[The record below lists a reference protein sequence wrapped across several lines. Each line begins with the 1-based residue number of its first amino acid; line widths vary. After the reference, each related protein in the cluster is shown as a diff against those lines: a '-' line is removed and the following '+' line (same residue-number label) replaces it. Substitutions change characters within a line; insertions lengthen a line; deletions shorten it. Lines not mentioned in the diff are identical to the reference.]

1 MNTPNNGFFRTK
13 SAFVA
18 VPQIIARDEK
28 LSLKAKGLYL
38 LIQSYITIP
47 NFKLYKSYLI
57 KNCLEGECSFN
68 SAWNELKA
76 EGYLKIYKVAN
87 SDKKGFHY
95 EYELFDEARSDI
107 PAFTVIKKDGTA
119 GTLNESNDD
128 ELGDFDNDTP
138 SEVETNNKPDA
149 LENKA
154 NKNVNSNDVSDT
166 TVEKTDNNTITNSI
180 SGGKTNNKNK
190 LENNNGLSYEDCV
203 SRVNKQIDINYWLNT
218 PYEQSLDLNEKY
230 DAINIYDCE
239 EIIPLI
245 VKDIRDII
253 VSVYIRQCKTIK
265 IGKEKHDSNEV
276 KYIFSKINKFTMKKI
291 LATLYDRGFLLE
303 QDPYEDMGDNPANT
317 VSNPHAYLLAV
328 LYNAA
333 ISNNLQYHVA
343 DF

>member
-1 MNTPNNGFFRTK
+1 MNTLNNGFFRTK

-87 SDKKGFHY
+87 SDKRGFHY

-107 PAFTVIKKDGTA
+107 PAFIVIKKDGTI
-119 GTLNESNDD
+119 GTLNEINND
-128 ELGDFDNDTP
+128 ELAEDENMPSDIETNDKFETSVNEANSDVVLDTP
-138 SEVETNNKPDA
+138 VEETG
-149 LENKA
+149 
-154 NKNVNSNDVSDT
+154 
-166 TVEKTDNNTITNSI
+166 NNTIRNSI
-180 SGGKTNNKNK
+180 SGGETNNKNK

-253 VSVYIRQCKTIK
+253 VSVYMRQCKMIK

-276 KYIFSKINKFTMKKI
+276 KYIFSKINRFTMKKI
-291 LATLYDRGFLLE
+291 LSTLYDRGFLLE
-303 QDPYEDMGDNPANT
+303 QDPYEDMGDNPVNT
-317 VSNPHAYLLAV
+317 VSNPHAYLLTV